1 MRTVQTQIRRSFK
14 TFGSIRGLRTS
25 VLFSLLLALSV
36 SVASGQDDP
45 SRQFNAFVKRQ
56 AAALRSGDVAPATA
70 DEWSKTRTKLRAEL
84 LRAWGGFPEVSCSL
98 EPQVLGQLDRDGYRV
113 ERIVFQTMPD
123 VWMTANAYV
132 PDAAKDEKVPAVLC
146 VHGHWPGA
154 KQDPVV
160 QSRCIGL
167 AKLGFFVLCVDAFG
181 AGERG
186 VEKKLGEYHGEMT
199 GAMLFLTGRPLSG
212 IQVYEN
218 MRAVD
223 YLQSRPE
230 VDGEHIGITGA
241 SGGGNQTMY
250 AGAFDER
257 FRCVVPTCSV
267 GNYQAYLSAAC
278 CMCEVV
284 PGILKHTEEGNVLG
298 LAAGRGLMVTS
309 ATQDAFQFSV
319 DQAKISVMRARQI
332 TKLDPAAKALAV
344 AHTIIQS
351 PHHYN
356 QPMREAMY
364 GWMTLH
370 LKGEGDG
377 GPIAEPEIVTE
388 DPETLRCYPGDTRP
402 DDYITLPKFVAAE
415 SKQLLLVRRDG
426 ADRQFLAALENAKSE
441 EERASVRRPA
451 VAALKKV
458 LGGMPEPSPLKA
470 RMKDMADQKA
480 VELTFETEPGLEIYA
495 LCDTLIPEAKE
506 KGRKLAVIVDVENGA
521 LQAFSGKRA
530 QELRAE
536 GWTIVAPELRATGR
550 FAVASDKIGN
560 APDHNSAEWSLWLG
574 RPLLSQWA
582 WDLHRTLDA
591 CAETMGNL
599 PDEIAIV
606 GERSSGI
613 IALTAA
619 ALDTRLTQVTTYDSL
634 ASYVSDQPF
643 RGQRL
648 GVLVPGLIRDVGDV
662 AHIAALIAP
671 RRLNIHGGVTGN
683 GGPLNLKLLKEHF
696 FTALSVYEQMD
707 AADRVKLTHGHTSQ
721 DGN

>member
-1 MRTVQTQIRRSFK
+1 MRRIQTQIRPSFLHLCGMPGVLAAVLA
-14 TFGSIRGLRTS
+14 TVSMAVS
-25 VLFSLLLALSV
+25 VSCVSAQEALS
-36 SVASGQDDP
+36 Q
-45 SRQFNAFVKRQ
+45 QFNSFVKRQ
-56 AAALRSGDVAPATA
+56 AAALRSDDAAPATA
-70 DEWSKTRTKLRAEL
+70 LEWAKVRTDLRAEL
-84 LRAWGGFPEVSCSL
+84 LRAWGGFPEVPSPL
-98 EPQVLGQLDRDGYRV
+98 QPQVLGQLVREGYRV
-113 ERIVFQTMPD
+113 ERIVFQTMPN

-132 PDAAKDEKVPAVLC
+132 PDAAKDKKVPAVLC
-146 VHGHWPGA
+146 VHGHWAGA

-160 QSRCIGL
+160 QARCIGL

-181 AGERG
+181 AGERA

-199 GAMLFLTGRPLSG
+199 GAMLLTIGRPLSG

-319 DQAKISVMRARQI
+319 DQARISVERARQI
-332 TKLDPAAKALAV
+332 ATLDPASKALPV
-344 AHTIIQS
+344 AHTIIES

-364 GWMTLH
+364 GWMTRH
-370 LKGEGDG
+370 LKGEGEG
-377 GPIAEPEIVTE
+377 GPIAEPEIVAE
-388 DPETLRCYPGDTRP
+388 DPETLRCFPGESRP
-402 DDYITLPKFVAAE
+402 DDFVTLPKFVAAE
-415 SKQLLLVRRDG
+415 SKRLLQARREE
-426 ADRQFLAALENAKSE
+426 ADQQFLVAIANAKSE
-441 EERASVRRPA
+441 EERASVRKPS
-451 VAALKKV
+451 VAALENV
-458 LGGMPEPSPLKA
+458 LGGMPGASPLNA
-470 RMKDMADQKA
+470 RATNRADQKA

-495 LCDTLIPEAKE
+495 LCDELIQTA
-506 KGRKLAVIVDVENGA
+506 KGRKLAVIIDVEQGA
-521 LQAFSGKRA
+521 MQAFSGERA
-530 QELRAE
+530 AELRSE

-550 FAVASDKIGN
+550 LAVASDKIGN
-560 APDHNSAEWSLWLG
+560 APDHNSAEWSLWIG
-574 RPLLSQWA
+574 RPLLGQWA
-582 WDLHRTLDA
+582 WDLRRTLDA
-591 CAETMGNL
+591 YAEKCGGLPAEITM
-599 PDEIAIV
+599 I

-613 IALTAA
+613 IGLTAA

-648 GVLVPGLIRDVGDV
+648 GVLVPGLVRDVGDV
-662 AHIAALIAP
+662 ANIAALIAP
-671 RRLNIHGGVTGN
+671 RTLNICGGVTGN
-683 GGPLNLKLLKEHF
+683 AQPVPLTSLQEFYSKTLG
-696 FTALSVYEQMD
+696 VYEKMQ
-707 AADRVKLTHGHTSQ
+707 AADRVTLTNGSAAE
-721 DGN
+721 DGQ